1 MKVIAFEGLDNSGK
15 STQCSLLQTSL
26 ESLGYSVFL
35 ESGDVSMIYPTIREL
50 FRRGGVSPHTN
61 ALLFA
66 ADLFDRWHMLDTN
79 VDVVI
84 FDRYIYSIV
93 AYGLANGLDR
103 EWIDC
108 AVNPLRKA
116 DVIFLLDIS
125 ADEYQRRVQGRERY
139 ISPFPLN
146 HLEKVRA
153 RYLDLCEDFG
163 FDFLDG
169 SLSKEV
175 IAARILDR
183 VCYLLEG
190 SGRK

>member
-1 MKVIAFEGLDNSGK
+1 M
-15 STQCSLLQTSL
+15 
-26 ESLGYSVFL
+26 
-35 ESGDVSMIYPTIREL
+35 SMIYPTIREL
-50 FRRGGVSPHTN
+50 FRRGGVSLHTN

-66 ADLFDRWHMLDTN
+66 ADLFDRWHMLDAN

-103 EWIDC
+103 EWISCTVD
-108 AVNPLRKA
+108 PLRKA
-116 DVIFLLDIS
+116 DAVFLLDIS
-125 ADEYQRRVQGRERY
+125 ADEYQRRIQGRERY

-169 SLSKEV
+169 SLSEEA
-175 IAARILDR
+175 IAVHVLDR
-183 VCYLLEG
+183 VRCLLEG

>member
-1 MKVIAFEGLDNSGK
+1 MH
-15 STQCSLLQTSL
+15 
-26 ESLGYSVFL
+26 YSVGALIQQDDKYLLINRAMPPLGFAGVAGHID
-35 ESGDVSMIYPTIREL
+35 EDETSEEAVVREL
-50 FRRGGVSPHTN
+50 MEEVGLHV
-61 ALLFA
+61 
-66 ADLFDRWHMLDTN
+66 
-79 VDVVI
+79 VDKTRI
-84 FDRYIYSIV
+84 
-93 AYGLANGLDR
+93 AE

-169 SLSKEV
+169 SLSKEA
-175 IAARILDR
+175 IAVHVLDR
-183 VCYLLEG
+183 ARYLLEG